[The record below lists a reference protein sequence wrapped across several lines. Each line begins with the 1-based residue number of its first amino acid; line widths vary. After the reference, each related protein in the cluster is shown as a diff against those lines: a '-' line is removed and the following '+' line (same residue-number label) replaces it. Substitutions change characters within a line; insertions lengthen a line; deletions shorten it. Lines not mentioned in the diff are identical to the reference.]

1 MDGNRVPQIDADFDA
16 QLRKVATRFKAVRTD
31 NKLTQSKLGDMLS
44 VSQDT
49 VSLWETGKSIPTAE
63 YIIAICKL
71 FGVSAD
77 YLLGLSD
84 Y

>member
-1 MDGNRVPQIDADFDA
+1 MIINGKTGNGMSCD
-16 QLRKVATRFKAVRTD
+16 KVAARFRTVRTE
-31 NKLTQSKLGDMLS
+31 NGLTQAQFGNMLS

-49 VSLWETGKSIPTAE
+49 VSLWETGKSVPPAE
-63 YIIAICKL
+63 YIFAISKR

-77 YLLGLSD
+77 YLLGISD